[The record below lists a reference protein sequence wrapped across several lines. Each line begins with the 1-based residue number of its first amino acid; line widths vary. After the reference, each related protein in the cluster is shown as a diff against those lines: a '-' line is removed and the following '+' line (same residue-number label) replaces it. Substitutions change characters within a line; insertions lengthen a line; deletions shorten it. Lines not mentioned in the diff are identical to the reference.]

1 MSDSNSQVPATK
13 AGAIPG
19 LPDDWDQK
27 ATVKL
32 LDTVDLV
39 RQKTAGP
46 AIGVARAVV
55 YGLVAVVL
63 GIIAAIL
70 LIIGLVRLIDSYLP
84 ATVWAT
90 YLILGSIFLLVGLFL
105 WSKRPKRAVQ

>member
-1 MSDSNSQVPATK
+1 MSDSNSPAPVQK
-13 AGAIPG
+13 PGAIPG
-19 LPDDWDQK
+19 LPDDWDQL
-27 ATVKL
+27 ATSKL
-32 LDTVDLV
+32 LDTVDVV
-39 RQKTAGP
+39 RQKTSGP

-55 YGLVAVVL
+55 YGILAVLL

-84 ATVWAT
+84 ATVWLT
-90 YLILGSIFLLVGLFL
+90 YVILGSIFVLVGLFL